1 MYDLKLSNR
10 FYRVLA
16 VTTDQ
21 YGIDPL
27 LDKITPKIL
36 KVPTYSNHEVTQ
48 DERGSPDL
56 ISFREYES
64 EDYWWHI
71 MTYNGICRICD
82 IVEGQTLKIPDYGSL
97 VAITNDTVSD
107 LSYQSERI
115 VRF

>member
-1 MYDLKLSNR
+1 MYELNLSNR

-16 VTTDQ
+16 ITTDQ

-36 KVPTYSNHEVTQ
+36 KIPTYYNHDVSQ

-56 ISFREYES
+56 ISFREYGV
-64 EDYWWHI
+64 EDYWWHL
-71 MTYNGICRICD
+71 MTYNGICRVKD
-82 IVEGQTLKIPDYGSL
+82 IVEGVTLRIPDYGSL
-97 VAITNDTVSD
+97 VSITNDTVSD
-107 LSYQSERI
+107 LSYKSERI